1 MLLIVVAIPLLSMLG
16 TAAFAGNR
24 IILDR
29 RAT

>member
-24 IILDR
+24 LILDR
-29 RAT
+29 RTT